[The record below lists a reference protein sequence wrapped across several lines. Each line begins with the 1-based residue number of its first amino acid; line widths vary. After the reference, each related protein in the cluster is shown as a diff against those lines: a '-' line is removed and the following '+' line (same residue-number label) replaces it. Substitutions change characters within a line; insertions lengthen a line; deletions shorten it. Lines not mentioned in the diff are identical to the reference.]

1 MGPQNSFKRMFKV
14 NDVVY
19 WARFSTN
26 GLSLQ
31 LSIKIIQKF
40 LYGGAKFELSASR
53 CLYEEFSANFDQT
66 QTVIRINDQ

>member
-1 MGPQNSFKRMFKV
+1 MGEMGPQNSFKRMFKV

-31 LSIKIIQKF
+31 LSIEIIQKF
-40 LYGGAKFELSASR
+40 LYGGAKFILSV
-53 CLYEEFSANFDQT
+53 
-66 QTVIRINDQ
+66 TVGVCMKNLALISIKLKP